1 MNDDKIP
8 KGMNIIPTQ
17 IGDENN
23 ISLSDNNYVKM
34 ILNKIDEIKD
44 LDIFVLNINVNETKE
59 QTILNLNL
67 KLNKRESGE

>member
-17 IGDENN
+17 FGDENN